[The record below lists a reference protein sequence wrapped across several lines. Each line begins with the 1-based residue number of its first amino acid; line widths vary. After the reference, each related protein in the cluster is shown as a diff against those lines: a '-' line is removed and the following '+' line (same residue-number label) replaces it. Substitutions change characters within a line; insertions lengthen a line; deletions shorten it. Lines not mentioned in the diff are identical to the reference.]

1 MSLEVK
7 TTSYVFHITSEKE
20 FNEIITRAA
29 TNKMTVFAKFGAT
42 WCGPCKRIE
51 PFYEILAGLH
61 KSSIFLDIN
70 VDKVTELC
78 GPYNISSL
86 PTFLVFKEGKY
97 AELMKGANQKRLKEL
112 IENQLSI

>member
-7 TTSYVFHITSEKE
+7 TTQYVFHITSEKE
-20 FNEIITRAA
+20 FNDIITRATA
-29 TNKMTVFAKFGAT
+29 NKITVFAKFGAK

-61 KSSIFLDIN
+61 KNSIFVGID
-70 VDKVTELC
+70 VDEVTELS

-112 IENQLSI
+112 IENQLSN